1 MQNALVLNSYR
12 EPARTRTAYAFVKRS
27 FDIICSL
34 LLIVLLMP
42 LLLVVAAISAADTK
56 SNPLFIQTRMGRN
69 NRPFRMIKFRT
80 MSPHA
85 PSNVATHRFA
95 DALHYISPV
104 GGALRKLSLDELPQL
119 FNILVGDMSFV
130 GPRPVVLT
138 ETDLL
143 RMRDRNGALSV
154 RPGLTG
160 WAQVNGRDLVSVA
173 DKAVLD
179 GYYVDNMSLSMD
191 CQILQR
197 TVGYVL
203 RARDISEGAAIG
215 AVTGEYRLTAYEEK
229 SA

>member
-1 MQNALVLNSYR
+1 MQNALVLNTYR
-12 EPARTRTAYAFVKRS
+12 EPARTQTVYAFVKRS

-42 LLLVVAAISAADTK
+42 VLLVVAVTSVVDTK

-80 MSPHA
+80 MSPKA
-85 PSNVATHRFA
+85 PSNMATHRFT
-95 DALHYISPV
+95 DALDYISPV

-119 FNILVGDMSFV
+119 FNILIGDMSFV

-143 RMRDRNGALSV
+143 RMRDRNGSLRV

-191 CQILQR
+191 WQILQR

-203 RARDISEGAAIG
+203 RARDISEGATIG
-215 AVTGEYRLTAYEEK
+215 AVTGEYRLTAYQEK